1 MWPTLGQAVLITRT
15 YLMISRM
22 INVERVIDMMR
33 VNITKAFHAKP
44 AMFLVMGVVL
54 MGGNANAESCAPVQ
68 TQSDLVVI
76 SVDCGGAPSAAI
88 DRKGALWV
96 TFVQDKHVYVA
107 HSNDLGETY
116 SVPVQVNAE
125 AEDTEYN
132 GENRPKVIV
141 AEDGTVLLSWTT
153 KTSPNYTGE
162 IRFTRS
168 TDGGRTFEL
177 PRTMNDDG
185 LKTGHRFDSLFLT
198 ESGKLYLTW
207 IDKRDLDAAL
217 ERNVSYAGAAIYYTV
232 SEDFGATFTP
242 NFRVSHNSC
251 ECCRIAMAPHG
262 KDDVAILWRQ
272 IFDEHIRDHGIAV
285 LNAKGEVSGLDR
297 ATVDDWYIDACPHH
311 GPTMIE
317 ADEPGQYHMSWF
329 SNGNLHSGI
338 HYGRFDMN
346 TGESEHIIKIDGT
359 PGAGH
364 PYLAKHNGT
373 LYLVWKGF
381 DGAATQLLMMTSKD
395 DGESWASPV
404 TIYNTEQASDHPL
417 LVTSPQGV
425 YLSWSS
431 AEFGYIFKELSDA
444 N

>member
-1 MWPTLGQAVLITRT
+1 MARVVDMKSVLC
-15 YLMISRM
+15 L
-22 INVERVIDMMR
+22 
-33 VNITKAFHAKP
+33 F
-44 AMFLVMGVVL
+44 FGLLVMA
-54 MGGNANAESCAPVQ
+54 GNASADSCVS
-68 TQSDLVVI
+68 TQSKSGVDVI
-76 SVDCGGAPSAAI
+76 SVDCGAAPSAAI
-88 DRKGALWV
+88 DGEGGLWV

-107 HSNDLGETY
+107 HSGDLGETY
-116 SVPVQVNAE
+116 SMPVQVNAE

-132 GENRPKVIV
+132 GENRPKILV
-141 AEDGTVLLSWTT
+141 AEDGSILLSWTT

-168 TDGGRTFEL
+168 TDGGRTFEV

-207 IDKRDLDAAL
+207 IDKRDVDAAQ
-217 ERNVSYAGAAIYYTV
+217 ERNETYAGAAIYYTV
-232 SEDFGATFTP
+232 SDDFGATFTP

-262 KDDVAILWRQ
+262 KDDVAVLWRQ
-272 IFDEHIRDHGIAV
+272 IYDEHIRDHGIAV
-285 LNAKGEVSGLDR
+285 LNAEGEVSGLER

-311 GPTMIE
+311 GPTMVE
-317 ADEPGQYHMSWF
+317 ANEPGQYHMSWF

-338 HYGRFDMN
+338 YYGRFDMN
-346 TGESEHIIKIDGT
+346 SGESEHITKVDGT

-364 PYLAKHNGT
+364 PYLAKYDDT

-381 DGAATQLLMMTSKD
+381 NGTATQLLMMTSKD
-395 DGESWASPV
+395 DGESWSSPV
-404 TIYNTEQASDHPL
+404 TVFDTDQASDHPL
-417 LVTSPQGV
+417 LVTSSEGV

-431 AEFGYIFKELSDA
+431 AEFGYTFKELSHA
-444 N
+444 H